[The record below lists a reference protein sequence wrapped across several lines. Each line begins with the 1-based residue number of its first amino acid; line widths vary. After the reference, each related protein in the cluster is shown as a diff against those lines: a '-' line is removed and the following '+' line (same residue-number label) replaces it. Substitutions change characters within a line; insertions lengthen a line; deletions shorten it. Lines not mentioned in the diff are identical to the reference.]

1 MENRIAILGIIVQDR
16 DSSSEVNQLLYE
28 YGDCIIGRMGIPY
41 RERQVNII
49 SVVLDAPADIISALA
64 GKLGRLPGVSSKA
77 IYSREKT
84 NRKEPE

>member
-1 MENRIAILGIIVQDR
+1 
-16 DSSSEVNQLLYE
+16 
-28 YGDCIIGRMGIPY
+28 MGIPY